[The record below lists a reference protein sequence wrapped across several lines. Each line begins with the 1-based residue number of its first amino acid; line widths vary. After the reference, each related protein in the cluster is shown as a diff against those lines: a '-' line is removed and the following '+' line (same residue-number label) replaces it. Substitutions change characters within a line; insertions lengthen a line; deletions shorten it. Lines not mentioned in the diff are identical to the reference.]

1 MTKHPRFLLACAALF
16 SLAGCA
22 QQNPQMPELK
32 TEVGQLNQKLQRL
45 TDLATALEQQ
55 TTLNR
60 QSTNGVYLLPAAK
73 SAALLKSDIGQLE
86 VQLTRVA
93 PDAKGVQAVLEIKNS
108 SGQPLPPFT
117 ASLSWG
123 QQDPVTGKPLTVD
136 MQTQTITVEPDL
148 LPGPVKTVEV
158 KFNQV
163 TVDTLGFVH
172 LHNIVA
178 TPKVQPVVAN
188 TAAPVVAK

>member
-1 MTKHPRFLLACAALF
+1 MTKHPRLLLACAALL

-22 QQNPQMPELK
+22 QQNPQLPELK

-60 QSTNGVYLLPAAK
+60 QSSNGVYLLPAAK
-73 SAALLKSDIGQLE
+73 SAALLKSDIGELSVE
-86 VQLTRVA
+86 LTHIA
-93 PDAKGVQAVLEIKNS
+93 PDASGVQAVLEIKNN
-108 SGQPLPPFT
+108 SGQPLTPFT

-123 QQDPVTGKPLTVD
+123 QMDPVTGKPLTVD
-136 MQTQTITVEPDL
+136 MQTQTINVEPNL
-148 LPGPVKTVEV
+148 LPGPVKSIDV

-163 TVDTLGFVH
+163 SIESLGFVH

-178 TPKVQPVVAN
+178 TPQQPQTGASSQ
-188 TAAPVVAK
+188 TK

>member
-1 MTKHPRFLLACAALF
+1 MTKPPRLLLAFAALF

-22 QQNPQMPELK
+22 QQDPKLPELK
-32 TEVGQLNQKLQRL
+32 AEVGQLNQKLSRL

-73 SAALLKSDIGQLE
+73 SAALVKSEIGELSLA
-86 VQLTRVA
+86 LTRVA
-93 PDAKGVQAVLEIKNS
+93 PDASGVQAVLEIKNNA
-108 SGQPLPPFT
+108 GHPLPAFT
-117 ASLSWG
+117 ATLNWG
-123 QQDPVTGKPLTVD
+123 QLDPVTGKPLTVD

-148 LPGPVKTVEV
+148 LPGPVKTIEV
-158 KFNQV
+158 KFDQV
-163 TVDTLGFVH
+163 TVETLGFVH

-178 TPKVQPVVAN
+178 TQKPAQAAEPV
-188 TAAPVVAK
+188 PAK

>member
-1 MTKHPRFLLACAALF
+1 MTKPPRLLLAFAALF

-22 QQNPQMPELK
+22 QQDPKLPELK
-32 TEVGQLNQKLQRL
+32 AEVGQLNQKLSRL

-73 SAALLKSDIGQLE
+73 SAALVKSEIGELSLA
-86 VQLTRVA
+86 LTRVA
-93 PDAKGVQAVLEIKNS
+93 PDASGVQAVLEIKNNA
-108 SGQPLPPFT
+108 GKPLPAFT
-117 ASLSWG
+117 ATLNWG
-123 QQDPVTGKPLTVD
+123 QLDPVTGKPLTVD

-148 LPGPVKTVEV
+148 LPGPVKTIEV
-158 KFNQV
+158 KFDQM
-163 TVDTLGFVH
+163 TVETLGFVH

-178 TPKVQPVVAN
+178 TQKPAQAAEPV
-188 TAAPVVAK
+188 PAK

>member
-1 MTKHPRFLLACAALF
+1 MTKPPRLLLAFAALF

-22 QQNPQMPELK
+22 QQDPKLPELK
-32 TEVGQLNQKLQRL
+32 AEVGQLNQKLSRL

-73 SAALLKSDIGQLE
+73 SAALVKSEIGELSLA
-86 VQLTRVA
+86 LTRVA
-93 PDAKGVQAVLEIKNS
+93 PDASGVQAVLEIKNNA
-108 SGQPLPPFT
+108 GQPLPAFT
-117 ASLSWG
+117 ATLNWG
-123 QQDPVTGKPLTVD
+123 QLDPVTGKPLTVD

-148 LPGPVKTVEV
+148 LPGPVKTIEV
-158 KFNQV
+158 KFDQV
-163 TVDTLGFVH
+163 TVETLGFVH

-178 TPKVQPVVAN
+178 THKPAQAAEPV
-188 TAAPVVAK
+188 PAK

>member
-1 MTKHPRFLLACAALF
+1 MTKPPRLLLAFAALF

-22 QQNPQMPELK
+22 QQDPKLPELK
-32 TEVGQLNQKLQRL
+32 AEVGQLNQKLSRL

-73 SAALLKSDIGQLE
+73 SAALVKSEIGELSLA
-86 VQLTRVA
+86 LTRVA
-93 PDAKGVQAVLEIKNS
+93 PDASGVQAVLEIKNNA
-108 SGQPLPPFT
+108 GQPLPAFT
-117 ASLSWG
+117 ATLNWG
-123 QQDPVTGKPLTVD
+123 QLDPVTGKPLTVD

-148 LPGPVKTVEV
+148 LPGPVKTIEV
-158 KFNQV
+158 KFDQV
-163 TVDTLGFVH
+163 TVETLGFVH

-178 TPKVQPVVAN
+178 TQKPAQAAEPV
-188 TAAPVVAK
+188 PAK